1 MNRALRITRTVLV
14 ALVMASV
21 SSLPTLA
28 SQDPP
33 RQTAQGGRQGGAM
46 GQRARGGLPAAR
58 PGMPVPQLQAMF
70 DAYALVQAQ
79 RALQLSGDQYDR
91 FVSRMTRLLDVRRKH
106 MQQRMRLLGELRR
119 KWRPETEE
127 AELVAL
133 TKQIDD
139 LDMTFDTEQR
149 AARRAVDEVLTPR
162 QGAFLRFFEE
172 DMERQKI
179 DFIIRSRQ
187 KPVPAPGR
195 GKRP

>member
-1 MNRALRITRTVLV
+1 MNRVLRTTRNVLL
-14 ALVMASV
+14 ALVMAGV
-21 SSLPTLA
+21 SSLPVMA

-33 RQTAQGGRQGGAM
+33 RQTPQGGRQGG
-46 GQRARGGLPAAR
+46 QRGRLPAAR

-79 RALQLSGDQYDR
+79 RALQLSNEQYDR
-91 FVSRMTRLLDVRRKH
+91 FVSRMTRLQDVRRRH

-127 AELVAL
+127 SELVAL
-133 TKQIDD
+133 TKQ
-139 LDMTFDTEQR
+139 LDELDTTFDSEQR
-149 AARRAVDEVLTPR
+149 TARRAIDEVLTPR

-179 DFIIRSRQ
+179 DFITRSRQ
-187 KPVPAPGR
+187 NPVQAPIR

>member
-1 MNRALRITRTVLV
+1 MKRVLRTTRNLLLACVI
-14 ALVMASV
+14 AGV
-21 SSLPTLA
+21 SSAQAMA

-33 RQTAQGGRQGGAM
+33 RQAAPGGRQGG
-46 GQRARGGLPAAR
+46 QRGRLPAAR

-79 RALQLSGDQYDR
+79 RALQLSNDQYDR
-91 FVSRMTRLLDVRRKH
+91 FVSRMTRLQDVRRKH

-127 AELVAL
+127 AELVTL

-139 LDMTFDTEQR
+139 LDATFDTEQR
-149 AARRAVDEVLTPR
+149 TARRAVDEVLTPR

-179 DFIIRSRQ
+179 DFITRSRQ
-187 KPVPAPGR
+187 NPVPAPGR